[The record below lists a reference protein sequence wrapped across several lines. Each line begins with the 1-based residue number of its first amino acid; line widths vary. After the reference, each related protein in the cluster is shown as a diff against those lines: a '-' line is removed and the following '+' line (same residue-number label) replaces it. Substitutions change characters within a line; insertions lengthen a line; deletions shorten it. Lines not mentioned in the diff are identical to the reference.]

1 MHMILLAWL
10 LLQAVTSVQLV
21 DEVYVIPANDW
32 RYVELGLNQKPAL
45 VIARFDVTP
54 PTQKARLEL
63 MAREEL
69 EHLLAGQQHSDL
81 SGTPFLPQGTLVYN
95 VPVAGDYVIVVDNRG
110 QPASQVRLRVRLDF
124 PAVKQLPREKQLT
137 VILISFA
144 AFFAVVTWSARR
156 LLRNIR
162 R

>member
-1 MHMILLAWL
+1 MILLAWL

-21 DEVYVIPANDW
+21 DEVYVIPADDW

-45 VIARFDVTP
+45 VIARFDVSP
-54 PTQKARLEL
+54 PSQKARLAL
-63 MAREEL
+63 MVRDDL
-69 EHLLAGQQHSDL
+69 ERLQSGQPHSDL
-81 SGTPFLPQGTLVYN
+81 AATPYLTQGSLVYN
-95 VPVAGDYVIVVDNRG
+95 VPAAGDYVMVVDNRG
-110 QPASQVRLRVRLDF
+110 QPAAQVRLRVRLDF
-124 PAVKQLPREKQLT
+124 PAVTRLSRDKQLT

-144 AFFAVVTWSARR
+144 TFFAIVTWSARR